1 MNGLNEKLLAAHD
14 REDTHAL
21 IGLYEAAADQ
31 SNDFIERS
39 FFLTHA
45 FVYALEK
52 GDVQADQLHGRLR
65 EMGRI

>member
-1 MNGLNEKLLAAHD
+1 MNGLNEKLLAAHE

-21 IGLYEAAADQ
+21 IGLYETAADQ
-31 SNDFIERS
+31 SNDFTERS

-52 GDVQADQLHGRLR
+52 GDCQADLLHGRLR